1 MDPNTLNRL
10 DPHAIWLF
18 LSTRG
23 VDLGLKLLGAIAIW
37 VIGRWLIGLARTVA
51 SRTLLRAGR
60 VDATLSA
67 YLVSFLSG
75 GLTVLLILAILNVFG
90 VQTTSFAALL
100 AGVGLAIGTAWG
112 GLMAHFAAGIFM
124 QVLRPYR
131 VGDHINAGGSDGRV
145 EQLGLFF
152 TTIVTEQNVR
162 TTVGNNKVFASNIEN
177 FSALPYRRVDC
188 AAKVP
193 AGMAVEDAITRLR
206 AAIAAV
212 ANVKAEPPPEVALL
226 EYVPDASRLV
236 VRPYA
241 HTDHYWQVYFDTQQ
255 AIADTLTPVP
265 AP

>member
-1 MDPNTLNRL
+1 MDPSL
-10 DPHAIWLF
+10 DSTFDLDAIWLF

-23 VDLGLKLLGAIAIW
+23 LDLALKVLGAIAIW
-37 VIGRWLIGLARTVA
+37 VVGRWLIGIVRAVA

-67 YLVSFLSG
+67 YLVSFLSV
-75 GLTVLLILAILNVFG
+75 GLTILLILAIFDVFG

-112 GLMAHFAAGIFM
+112 GLMSHFAAGVFM

-177 FSALPYRRVDC
+177 YSALPYRRVDC
-188 AAKVP
+188 AAKLP
-193 AGMAVEDAITRLR
+193 AGMTTPDAIARLQQAL
-206 AAIAAV
+206 AAIP
-212 ANVKAEPPPEVALL
+212 NVIAEPPPEVALL
-226 EYVPDASRLV
+226 EYAPDASKLV

-255 AIADTLTPVP
+255 AIADALSP
-265 AP
+265 ASKV